1 MPKRAL
7 LVDDD
12 SEFQTIATSFL
23 TDLGYTVVAASSVVE
38 ALKAVENRGS
48 TEPFDLILCD
58 VRMPDAQGPELFQNL
73 KDAATDQLPL
83 FIFATA
89 HSDQATVT
97 DLIRSEAD
105 YIVVKPL
112 SRATLEA
119 GLEKG
124 ERRRQDRE
132 FQKIMRGSK

>member
-38 ALKAVENRGS
+38 ALKAVESRGNV
-48 TEPFDLILCD
+48 EPFDLILCD
-58 VRMPDAQGPELFQNL
+58 VRMPEAQGPELFKKL
-73 KDAATDQLPL
+73 KEAATDQLPL

-112 SRATLEA
+112 SRASLEA

-132 FQKIMRGSK
+132 FQKIMRGTT